1 MMDVHHKIGYH
12 HMMSAHHFKSE
23 SESRLF
29 KRPFSFLS
37 SQRYNEVRS
46 EPLHSCDE
54 NGECH
59 LHNHLA
65 AGDWHPA
72 QDDQL
77 QGVLEATWPLLD
89 EQKWLQRIIQWN
101 LFERI
106 SSIMCRTK
114 YSEIA

>member
-12 HMMSAHHFKSE
+12 HMMSAHQIKSE

-59 LHNHLA
+59 LQDHFA
-65 AGDWHPA
+65 PGDWNPA

-89 EQKWLQRIIQWN
+89 KQKWLQ
-101 LFERI
+101 
-106 SSIMCRTK
+106 
-114 YSEIA
+114 

>member
-12 HMMSAHHFKSE
+12 HMMSAHYFKSE

-59 LHNHLA
+59 LHDHLA
-65 AGDWHPA
+65 PGDWHPA
-72 QDDQL
+72 RDDQL

>member
-1 MMDVHHKIGYH
+1 MMDVHHNIGYH
-12 HMMSAHHFKSE
+12 HMMSAHFFKNE

-29 KRPFSFLS
+29 KKPFSFLS
-37 SQRYNEVRS
+37 SQRYNEARS

-59 LHNHLA
+59 LQDHFA
-65 AGDWHPA
+65 PGDWNPA

-89 EQKWLQRIIQWN
+89 EQKCLQRMIRWN

>member
-1 MMDVHHKIGYH
+1 MMDGHHMCEFLVHFSDMMDVHHKIGYH

-37 SQRYNEVRS
+37 SQRYNEVQS

-59 LHNHLA
+59 L
-65 AGDWHPA
+65 
-72 QDDQL
+72 
-77 QGVLEATWPLLD
+77 
-89 EQKWLQRIIQWN
+89 
-101 LFERI
+101 
-106 SSIMCRTK
+106 
-114 YSEIA
+114 

>member
-1 MMDVHHKIGYH
+1 MMYVHHKIGYH
-12 HMMSAHHFKSE
+12 HMMSAHYFKSE

-37 SQRYNEVRS
+37 SQRYNEARS

-59 LHNHLA
+59 LHDHLA
-65 AGDWHPA
+65 PEDWHPA

-77 QGVLEATWPLLD
+77 QGVLQATWPLLD
-89 EQKWLQRIIQWN
+89 QQQLP
-101 LFERI
+101 LFRVQHQQDQNCDPQQQNFIKLEH
-106 SSIMCRTK
+106 
-114 YSEIA
+114 